1 MKKINSCLW
10 LQSGLWLAY
19 IQFEKCHGDPVLVGG
34 LVTKAEDE
42 LEVNEAQIFRE
53 LLMVVRELQG
63 EVIVIFHELEGFLWI
78 SELIL
83 LVDWP

>member
-1 MKKINSCLW
+1 M
-10 LQSGLWLAY
+10 
-19 IQFEKCHGDPVLVGG
+19 LVGG

-63 EVIVIFHELEGFLWI
+63 EVIVIFYESGWFL
-78 SELIL
+78 
-83 LVDWP
+83 

>member
-1 MKKINSCLW
+1 M
-10 LQSGLWLAY
+10 
-19 IQFEKCHGDPVLVGG
+19 LVGG

-63 EVIVIFHELEGFLWI
+63 EVIVIFYVSRWFL
-78 SELIL
+78 
-83 LVDWP
+83 